1 MDLAKIIG
9 SMAVVLGVV
18 LVAGHAFGEEDKD
31 VQPKDVQAKDNIQP
45 SPATQKLT
53 VQQKLEERE
62 AQRRAEMAE
71 QQRRKEEFSRRCS
84 SSALKSEREV
94 EFCRVAYRKF

>member
-18 LVAGHAFGEEDKD
+18 LVAGHASGEEERDL
-31 VQPKDVQAKDNIQP
+31 QPKDMQP
-45 SPATQKLT
+45 PPAAPKLT

-71 QQRRKEEFSRRCS
+71 QQRRKEEFSRRCNS
-84 SSALKSEREV
+84 NALKTEQEV
-94 EFCRVAYRKF
+94 SFCRVAYRKF